1 MELPVP
7 SLTHLAPPPY
17 PLVFFFCSHLFALYL
32 QSERLEQASEIVTKK
47 GCSVFIVFLTI
58 KTSPQNILIT
68 RLKISLK
75 PHNSRI
81 RRTDPHFIP
90 DIFIIFLACYISVM
104 IVILNLT

>member
-7 SLTHLAPPPY
+7 SLTHLAPPPH
-17 PLVFFFCSHLFALYL
+17 PLVFFFCSHLFGLYL

-47 GCSVFIVFLTI
+47 GCPVFIVFLTI

-81 RRTDPHFIP
+81 RQHSNIKT
-90 DIFIIFLACYISVM
+90 
-104 IVILNLT
+104 